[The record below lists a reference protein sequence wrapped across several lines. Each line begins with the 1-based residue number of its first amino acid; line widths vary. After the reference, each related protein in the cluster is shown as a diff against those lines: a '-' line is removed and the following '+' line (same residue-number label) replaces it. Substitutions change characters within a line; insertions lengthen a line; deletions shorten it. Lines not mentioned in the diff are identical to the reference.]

1 MRPTE
6 TGHANEFAIGDRAY
20 SATDYSAVA
29 SLTDSPG
36 GEWRTR
42 LSETIARRPVPLHLV
57 GVGSELR
64 KDDAAGL
71 AIVSDLISMLG
82 PAPAPDLKIHGVSS
96 SPERLLSKLSS
107 ETGKIVI
114 FDAVE
119 ASRDPGDVV
128 FCSLSD
134 TKYGFFAT
142 HNVPI
147 RLVPGLAARERDIRL
162 VGVQPGSLEVGEGL
176 TEPVRKSVEQ
186 IVAVV
191 AGGLGGKV

>member
-1 MRPTE
+1 M
-6 TGHANEFAIGDRAY
+6 
-20 SATDYSAVA
+20 
-29 SLTDSPG
+29 
-36 GEWRTR
+36 
-42 LSETIARRPVPLHLV
+42 
-57 GVGSELR
+57 GVGNALR

-71 AIVSDLISMLG
+71 EIVSDLISMLG
-82 PAPAPDLKIHGVSS
+82 PAPAPNLKIHGVSF

-119 ASRDPGDVV
+119 ASREPGEVV

-147 RLVPGLAARERDIRL
+147 RMIPGLAAREREICL

-176 TEPVRKSVEQ
+176 TEPVRKSVKQ
-186 IVAVV
+186 VVAVV
-191 AGGLGGKV
+191 AEGLGGTA